1 MKTRLLLAALALAL
15 TAIAVPAIADHVL
28 EPTTPITGIGM
39 RVFDYPHAVTMLRCD
54 GTDVVLFDEVRAE
67 LDVRSD
73 SKPSEHFTATR
84 EYYLA
89 VPDRRG
95 RLLTPYK
102 DQTEWHHSNIP
113 PHTPTEGKDWEHV
126 QSNHNF
132 DDYTGPFTFRFRVV
146 GDESGNAF
154 EVICPFKVG

>member
-1 MKTRLLLAALALAL
+1 MKVRVLFVALALAL
-15 TAIAVPAIADHVL
+15 TAIAVPSLADHVS
-28 EPTTPITGIGM
+28 EPTAPITGVGI
-39 RVFDYPHAVTMLRCD
+39 RVFDYPNAVTMLRCD
-54 GTDVVLFDEVRAE
+54 GTDVVLFNEARAE

-95 RLLTPYK
+95 RLLAPYK
-102 DQTEWHHSNIP
+102 DQAVWNHSNIP
-113 PHTPTEGKDWEHV
+113 PHTPTDGKSWEHV

-132 DDYTGPFTFRFRVV
+132 ADYTGPFTFRFRVV
-146 GDESGNAF
+146 GDESRNSF
-154 EVICPFKVG
+154 EVICPFTVG